1 MSLTWDELE
10 QLEDW
15 YPEDEEDWDDY
26 YDDNGYY
33 DEDGPIYPEDLEP
46 QD

>member
-1 MSLTWDELE
+1 MSITWDELE

-15 YPEDEEDWDDY
+15 YPEDEEDWDYY
-26 YDDNGYY
+26 YDDNDYY